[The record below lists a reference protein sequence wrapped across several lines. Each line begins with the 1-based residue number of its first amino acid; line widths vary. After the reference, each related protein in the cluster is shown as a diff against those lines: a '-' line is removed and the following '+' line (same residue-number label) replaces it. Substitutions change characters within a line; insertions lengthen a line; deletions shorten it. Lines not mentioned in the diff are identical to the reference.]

1 MNEDAAVNDIY
12 RKIEREKAIINAA
25 TQMRQ
30 ATQNASVNSRVDS
43 QVREARRNIQYFEQ
57 TLNDLR
63 ARMSGMSVSDNGD
76 PPPPQHG
83 IPGGGMSGG
92 GMNNQQ
98 GFAGGSADYGAP
110 DQGGY
115 SMGGG
120 AGLMPPRAPYAPPGP
135 SDRSPRARPNYSK
148 LDLIKYD
155 TAHLGPRIQLMLS
168 QLEFKLSVE
177 KQYKDG
183 IDKMIRLYQME
194 GDRKSRADAEGRR
207 IESNQKIQLLTR
219 ALRRYED
226 LHVDVE
232 NAADANDDESLDTPS
247 QRKPL
252 TGHLSVRIHAVA
264 EVEHAASGRFT
275 RGPETFVIMKV
286 EDAFKGRTK
295 ATRTER
301 WTDEVHEFDVDKANE
316 IEFTVYDKSGDH
328 SVPVGLLWIRLSD
341 LVDEIRRKRV
351 ETEFNQAGW
360 MTADKMADDGPR
372 PDLQFQPPPNQQG
385 APAGGG
391 ATAAAA
397 GGPPGSGLA
406 PQTGPIYVDT
416 WFSLEPVGR
425 INLTLSFVKQTKD
438 RRPFDVGL
446 NRKGAV
452 RQKKEDV
459 IEQYGHKFAVQNFY
473 NIMRCAYCGDFLK
486 YTAGMQCT
494 DCKYT
499 CHKNCYQKVVTKCI
513 SKSNAETDPDEEKI
527 NHRIPHRFEQFSN
540 MGANWCC
547 HCGYMLPLG
556 RRQSRKCSECKL
568 TCHAN
573 CVHFVP
579 DFCGMSMESA
589 NQILAELKKTKGAR
603 GRMLENSGKLRPPPS
618 PATRPGVQQPAQSYV
633 QAPGHQDQVLQRG
646 DSARP
651 EDNRFS
657 YGKDRMSDHYDQP
670 ARTSSFGPPD
680 DKALGAA
687 KASMGGPSSPE
698 SAQRPPSARTQSSQ
712 NAAAAAAAA
721 LSGKR
726 AFAVPDPRAGYPT
739 SSRASGGYADGYH
752 ESKGYRSPPPQ
763 QTQQPPYDPA
773 AYAAVTGYP
782 QASPYSQPPPAQQ
795 QPPPPPAKSPYQPQ
809 AQPPQ
814 LQPTPQSPPQQQMQ
828 QQPPPNVTQPV
839 PEERRPAP
847 SANTVGT
854 GRRIGLDHFNFLA
867 VLGKGNFGKVM
878 LAETKSSKQLYA
890 IKVLKKEFIIEND
903 EVESTRSEKRVFLV
917 ANKERHP
924 FLLNLHACF
933 QTETRIYFVMEYIA
947 GGDLMLHIQRGQ
959 FGTKRAQFYAAE
971 VCLALKYFH
980 ENGVIYRDLKLDNI
994 MLTLDG
1000 HIKIA
1005 DYGLCKED
1013 MWYGSTTS
1021 TFCGTPEFMAPEILL
1036 DKKYGRAVDWWA
1048 FGVLIYQMLL
1058 QQSPFRGEDEDEIY
1072 DAILAD
1078 EPLYPIHMPRDSVSI
1093 LQKLLTREPEL
1104 RLGSGPTDAQ
1114 EIMSHAFF
1122 RNINWEDIYY
1132 KRVPAP
1138 FIPTVKNRADTSNF
1152 DSEFTSVTPVLTP
1165 VQSVLSQAMQEE
1177 FRGFSVGISEP
1188 IYGAHA
1194 IQSVA
1199 EQAQETPYTEV
1210 GKDDLAW
1217 EVMDS
1222 TNVETK
1228 TFYMTS
1234 DDGHI
1239 GLVQVIY
1246 SNVLGVKTTAQFS
1259 SKILSKEEGKPHLWA
1274 SDNLSNFS
1282 FSNDKQ
1288 NFKAQGCSMDI
1299 SEKGDSYTIKSNTN
1313 KSSIVDLKFTRTAP
1327 GFVAGKNG
1335 TSNFGT
1341 DPAKPWGKL
1350 KHIFWPRCQVEGTIL
1365 TQQGPIDFKGRGM
1378 FVHALQGMK
1387 PHFAAA
1393 KWNFANFQSPSFS
1406 AISMNFTTPKSYGE
1420 TVVTVGGIA
1429 TENGL
1434 LVAGGSPAVEAKHIQ
1449 VKGDPDNDWPEPG
1462 AAAFTWTGKSP
1473 DGKDVTA
1480 KVEGPI
1486 LPRVDRVD
1494 VMGEL
1499 PKFVK
1504 QIVAGAAGTKPY
1516 IYQYTPK
1523 LKIKVNVGGEEKE
1536 EEGQL
1541 FMEATFIS

>member
-1 MNEDAAVNDIY
+1 MNDDAAAQDIQ
-12 RKIEREKAIINAA
+12 RKIAREQAIINAA
-25 TQMRQ
+25 NQMRQ
-30 ATQNASVNSRVDS
+30 ATNNAQVNSRVDS
-43 QVREARRNIQYFEQ
+43 QIRDARRNIQYFEQ

-63 ARMSGMSVSDNGD
+63 ARKMGSDMGNLSFSGNGG
-76 PPPPQHG
+76 PTPPQHG
-83 IPGGGMSGG
+83 NGYAGG

-98 GFAGGSADYGAP
+98 GHGGGGGDYGNPGA
-110 DQGGY
+110 GGY

-183 IDKMIRLYQME
+183 IEKMIKLYQIE
-194 GDRKSRADAEGRR
+194 GDRKSRNDAEGRR
-207 IESNQKIQLLTR
+207 VESNQKIQLLTR

-232 NAADANDDESLDTPS
+232 SAADAADDDSMDTPS

-252 TGHLSVRIHAVA
+252 TGHLSVKIHAVA
-264 EVEHAASGRFT
+264 DVEHAATGRFA

-286 EDAFKGRTK
+286 EDSFKARTK
-295 ATRTER
+295 ATRTDR
-301 WTDEVHEFDVDKANE
+301 WTDEAHEFDVDKANE
-316 IEFTVYDKSGDH
+316 IEFTVYDKSGEH
-328 SVPVGLLWIRLSD
+328 PVPVGLLWIRLSD

-351 ETEFNQAGW
+351 EAEFNQAGW
-360 MTADKMADDGPR
+360 MTADKMGDQQTR
-372 PDLQFQPPPNQQG
+372 PDLQFQPPPNAQG
-385 APAGGG
+385 AQSGSG
-391 ATAAAA
+391 AAAAAA
-397 GGPPGSGLA
+397 GGPQGSGLA
-406 PQTGPIYVDT
+406 PQTGPIYVDA

-425 INLTLSFVKQTKD
+425 IQLTVTFIKQTKE
-438 RRPFDVGL
+438 RRGFDVGL
-446 NRKGAV
+446 GRKGAV

-459 IEQYGHKFAVQNFY
+459 IEQYGHKFAVQTFY
-473 NIMRCAYCGDFLK
+473 NIMRCALCGDFLK
-486 YTAGMQCT
+486 YTAGMQCA

-499 CHKNCYQKVVTKCI
+499 CHKGCYNKVVTKCI

-527 NHRIPHRFEQFSN
+527 NHRIPHRFDAFSN

-556 RRQSRKCSECKL
+556 RKQSRKCTECKL

-603 GRMLENSGKLRPPPS
+603 GRMLENSGKLRPPSGPGSGRPAPQITQSFQTAPS
-618 PATRPGVQQPAQSYV
+618 
-633 QAPGHQDQVLQRG
+633 HQDQVSQRE
-646 DSARP
+646 DSKAQQ
-651 EDNRFS
+651 DRFS
-657 YGKDRMSDHYDQP
+657 YGKERMSDHYGQAP
-670 ARTSSFGPPD
+670 PRSSSFQPPSD
-680 DKALGAA
+680 DSLGAA
-687 KASMGGPSSPE
+687 KASMGSVPSSPE
-698 SAQRPPSARTQSSQ
+698 SVHRPPTQRTQSTQS
-712 NAAAAAAAA
+712 AAAAAAASAA

-726 AFAVPDPRAGYPT
+726 TSAPQDQGRPDPRN
-739 SSRASGGYADGYH
+739 SGEPSYRISDGYGGGK
-752 ESKGYRSPPPQ
+752 SYGVRPSSQASQPQ
-763 QTQQPPYDPA
+763 QSTYDPA
-773 AYAAVTGYP
+773 AYAAVSGYP
-782 QASPYSQPPPAQQ
+782 QAPPYQQ
-795 QPPPPPAKSPYQPQ
+795 TMTPPPPPAKIPYQPQ
-809 AQPPQ
+809 APPPPQ
-814 LQPTPQSPPQQQMQ
+814 VQVPPPQPTPPPST
-828 QQPPPNVTQPV
+828 PSTAIATQAG
-839 PEERRPAP
+839 EERKSAP
-847 SANTVGT
+847 PANTAGT

-878 LAETKSSKQLYA
+878 LAETKATKQLYA

-903 EVESTRSEKRVFLV
+903 EVESTRSEKRVFLI

-924 FLLNLHACF
+924 FLINLHACF
-933 QTETRIYFVMEYIA
+933 QTETRVYFVMEYVA

-1122 RNINWEDIYY
+1122 RNVNWDDIYN
-1132 KRVPAP
+1132 KRVPVP
-1138 FIPTVKNRADTSNF
+1138 FVPTVKGRADTSNF

-1165 VQSVLSQAMQEE
+1165 VQSVLTQAMQEE
-1177 FRGFSVGISEP
+1177 FRGFS
-1188 IYGAHA
+1188 
-1194 IQSVA
+1194 
-1199 EQAQETPYTEV
+1199 
-1210 GKDDLAW
+1210 
-1217 EVMDS
+1217 
-1222 TNVETK
+1222 
-1228 TFYMTS
+1228 
-1234 DDGHI
+1234 
-1239 GLVQVIY
+1239 Y
-1246 SNVLGVKTTAQFS
+1246 SA
-1259 SKILSKEEGKPHLWA
+1259 
-1274 SDNLSNFS
+1274 D
-1282 FSNDKQ
+1282 
-1288 NFKAQGCSMDI
+1288 
-1299 SEKGDSYTIKSNTN
+1299 
-1313 KSSIVDLKFTRTAP
+1313 
-1327 GFVAGKNG
+1327 FV
-1335 TSNFGT
+1335 
-1341 DPAKPWGKL
+1341 
-1350 KHIFWPRCQVEGTIL
+1350 
-1365 TQQGPIDFKGRGM
+1365 
-1378 FVHALQGMK
+1378 
-1387 PHFAAA
+1387 
-1393 KWNFANFQSPSFS
+1393 
-1406 AISMNFTTPKSYGE
+1406 
-1420 TVVTVGGIA
+1420 
-1429 TENGL
+1429 
-1434 LVAGGSPAVEAKHIQ
+1434 
-1449 VKGDPDNDWPEPG
+1449 
-1462 AAAFTWTGKSP
+1462 
-1473 DGKDVTA
+1473 
-1480 KVEGPI
+1480 
-1486 LPRVDRVD
+1486 
-1494 VMGEL
+1494 
-1499 PKFVK
+1499 
-1504 QIVAGAAGTKPY
+1504 
-1516 IYQYTPK
+1516 
-1523 LKIKVNVGGEEKE
+1523 
-1536 EEGQL
+1536 
-1541 FMEATFIS
+1541 

>member
-1 MNEDAAVNDIY
+1 MNEDAAVQEIN
-12 RKIEREKAIINAA
+12 RKIDREKAIINAA
-25 TQMRQ
+25 NQMRQ
-30 ATQNASVNSRVDS
+30 ATNNASVNSKAES
-43 QVREARRNIQYFEQ
+43 NIREARRNIQYFEQ
-57 TLNDLR
+57 TVQDLR
-63 ARMSGMSVSDNGD
+63 TRKMGGDMGNMSISGNGG
-76 PPPPQHG
+76 PPAPPQHG
-83 IPGGGMSGG
+83 GPGGGRSGG
-92 GMNNQQ
+92 GTNNQQ
-98 GFAGGSADYGAP
+98 GYGGSGNGADYGAP
-110 DQGGY
+110 GPGGY
-115 SMGGG
+115 SMGG
-120 AGLMPPRAPYAPPGP
+120 APGLMPPRAPYAPPGP
-135 SDRSPRARPNYSK
+135 ADRSPKARPNYSK

-183 IDKMIRLYQME
+183 IEKMMKLYEME
-194 GDRKSRADAEGRR
+194 GDRKSKTDAQGRR
-207 IESNQKIQLLTR
+207 IESNQKLQLLTR

-232 NAADANDDESLDTPS
+232 NAADAPDDDSLDTPS

-252 TGHLSVRIHAVA
+252 TGHLSVRISAVA
-264 EVEHAASGRFT
+264 DVDHASTGRFT

-295 ATRTER
+295 ATRTEK
-301 WTDEVHEFDVDKANE
+301 WTDEIHEFDVDKANE

-328 SVPVGLLWIRLSD
+328 PVPIGLLWIRLSD

-360 MTADKMADDGPR
+360 MRADEMESNGPR
-372 PDLQFQPPPNQQG
+372 PDLQFQPPPGSQG
-385 APAGGG
+385 AQGGG

-406 PQTGPIYVDT
+406 PQTGPVYVDA

-425 INLTLSFVKQTKD
+425 IQLTLSFIKQAKD
-438 RRPFDVGL
+438 KRPFDVGL

-459 IEQYGHKFAVQNFY
+459 IEQYGHKFTIQNFY

-513 SKSNAETDPDEEKI
+513 SMSNSQADPDEEKI
-527 NHRIPHRFEQFSN
+527 NHRIPHRFEAFSN

-547 HCGYMLPLG
+547 HCGYMLPIG
-556 RRQSRKCSECKL
+556 RKQSKKCSECKL

-603 GRMLENSGKLRPPPS
+603 GRMLENSGRLRPPS
-618 PATRPGVQQPAQSYV
+618 AATTRPGVTAPAQSFV
-633 QAPGHQDQVLQRG
+633 QTPAHQDQMIQRG
-646 DSARP
+646 DSTRP
-651 EDNRFS
+651 EDRFS
-657 YGKDRMSDHYDQP
+657 YGKDRMSDQFEQP
-670 ARTSSFGPPD
+670 PRVSSFGPPND
-680 DKALGAA
+680 QSVGAA
-687 KASMGGPSSPE
+687 RASMNTPSSPE
-698 SAQRPPSARTQSSQ
+698 SAHRPPAARTQSTQSS
-712 NAAAAAAAA
+712 AAAAAASAA
-721 LSGKR
+721 IAGKR
-726 AFAVPDPRAGYPT
+726 VSTPDQQRPGYQRGSSDYPGART
-739 SSRASGGYADGYH
+739 SGAYADGYH
-752 ESKGYRSPPPQ
+752 ESKGYKSPPQ
-763 QTQQPPYDPA
+763 QHPQQPAYDPA
-773 AYAAVTGYP
+773 AYAAVSGYP
-782 QASPYSQPPPAQQ
+782 QAAQYPQSPVQQ
-795 QPPPPPAKSPYQPQ
+795 QPPPPPLKSPYQPQ
-809 AQPPQ
+809 AQSIPQIQAPPA
-814 LQPTPQSPPQQQMQ
+814 SPKPQQQAPPMQ
-828 QQPPPNVTQPV
+828 QSTAITAPV
-839 PEERRPAP
+839 HEERKPTP
-847 SANTVGT
+847 SANTQGT
-854 GRRIGLDHFNFLA
+854 GHRIGLGHFNFLA

-878 LAETKSSKQLYA
+878 LAEFKTSKALYA

-903 EVESTRSEKRVFLV
+903 EVESTRSEKRVFLI

-1093 LQKLLTREPEL
+1093 LQKLLTREPEA

-1122 RNINWEDIYY
+1122 RNVNWEDIYY

-1138 FIPTVKNRADTSNF
+1138 FIPQVKNKADTSNF
-1152 DSEFTSVTPVLTP
+1152 DAEFTSVTPVLTP
-1165 VQSVLSQAMQEE
+1165 VQS
-1177 FRGFSVGISEP
+1177 GEP
-1188 IYGAHA
+1188 Y
-1194 IQSVA
+1194 QRLKLN
-1199 EQAQETPYTEV
+1199 E
-1210 GKDDLAW
+1210 L
-1217 EVMDS
+1217 
-1222 TNVETK
+1222 
-1228 TFYMTS
+1228 
-1234 DDGHI
+1234 
-1239 GLVQVIY
+1239 
-1246 SNVLGVKTTAQFS
+1246 
-1259 SKILSKEEGKPHLWA
+1259 ILTCLCSAFA
-1274 SDNLSNFS
+1274 SD
-1282 FSNDKQ
+1282 
-1288 NFKAQGCSMDI
+1288 A
-1299 SEKGDSYTIKSNTN
+1299 
-1313 KSSIVDLKFTRTAP
+1313 
-1327 GFVAGKNG
+1327 
-1335 TSNFGT
+1335 
-1341 DPAKPWGKL
+1341 
-1350 KHIFWPRCQVEGTIL
+1350 
-1365 TQQGPIDFKGRGM
+1365 RG
-1378 FVHALQGMK
+1378 VQR
-1387 PHFAAA
+1387 
-1393 KWNFANFQSPSFS
+1393 
-1406 AISMNFTTPKSYGE
+1406 
-1420 TVVTVGGIA
+1420 
-1429 TENGL
+1429 L
-1434 LVAGGSPAVEAKHIQ
+1434 LV
-1449 VKGDPDNDWPEPG
+1449 
-1462 AAAFTWTGKSP
+1462 
-1473 DGKDVTA
+1473 
-1480 KVEGPI
+1480 
-1486 LPRVDRVD
+1486 
-1494 VMGEL
+1494 
-1499 PKFVK
+1499 
-1504 QIVAGAAGTKPY
+1504 
-1516 IYQYTPK
+1516 
-1523 LKIKVNVGGEEKE
+1523 
-1536 EEGQL
+1536 
-1541 FMEATFIS
+1541 